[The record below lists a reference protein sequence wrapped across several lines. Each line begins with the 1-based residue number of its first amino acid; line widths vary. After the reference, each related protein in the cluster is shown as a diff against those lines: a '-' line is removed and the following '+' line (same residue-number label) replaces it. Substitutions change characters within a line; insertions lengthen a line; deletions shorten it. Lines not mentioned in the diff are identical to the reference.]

1 MKIFNK
7 KASFNYDI
15 LETLEAGIMLTG
27 AEVKS
32 IKSGRAN
39 LGDSFVKIIGNEL
52 YLINTDIPKYKYDG
66 SDNYD
71 SKRSRKLL
79 VKREDLIQLSSKLK
93 SKSLLLVPVS
103 MYITRGMIKVEIGLA
118 RGRKRHEKKEREKER
133 DLDRDLLVENRK
145 YVI

>member
-1 MKIFNK
+1 
-7 KASFNYDI
+7 
-15 LETLEAGIMLTG
+15 MLTG

-66 SDNYD
+66 RDSYD

-79 VKREDLIQLSSKLK
+79 VKREDLIQLNSKLK

-103 MYITRGMIKVEIGLA
+103 MYITRGIIKVEIGLA

-145 YVI
+145 YVV

>member
-15 LETLEAGIMLTG
+15 IETLEAGIVLTG

-39 LGDSFVKIIGNEL
+39 LGDSFVKIINNEL
-52 YLINTDIPKYKYDG
+52 YLINADIPKYKYDG
-66 SDNYD
+66 SSSYD

-79 VKREDLIQLSSKLK
+79 VKREDLIQLNSKLK
-93 SKSLLLVPVS
+93 SKNLLLIPVS
-103 MYITRGMIKVEIGLA
+103 MYITRGIVKVEVGLA
-118 RGRKRHEKKEREKER
+118 RGRKRYEKKEREKER

>member
-1 MKIFNK
+1 MKIYNK

-15 LETLEAGIMLTG
+15 IETLEAGIMLTG

-66 SDNYD
+66 SDSYD

-79 VKREDLIQLSSKLK
+79 VKREDLIQLNSKLK

-103 MYITRGMIKVEIGLA
+103 MYITRGIIKVEIGLA

-145 YVI
+145 YVV

>member
-15 LETLEAGIMLTG
+15 IETLEAGIVLTG

-39 LGDSFVKIIGNEL
+39 LGDSFVKIINNEL
-52 YLINTDIPKYKYDG
+52 YLINADIPKYKYDG
-66 SDNYD
+66 SSSYD

-79 VKREDLIQLSSKLK
+79 VKRDDLIQLNSKLK
-93 SKSLLLVPVS
+93 SKNLLLIPVS
-103 MYITRGMIKVEIGLA
+103 MYITRGIVKVEVGLA
-118 RGRKRHEKKEREKER
+118 RGRKRYEKKEREKER